1 MLAILIL
8 LAAGLLF
15 TQALY
20 SGESGS
26 LFEFDYRNGPVH
38 EDLDAAYQNLATAPE
53 GLEALETLDM
63 TALQEAVPGY
73 HFAVLDGSTLVAS
86 NISGLTDPEELY
98 SHTVVARR
106 YELAAGTSDT
116 AVSSDQEGSL
126 TIMLGMSRALYEEKN
141 QAWQQ
146 TWMEDNAS
154 AVIRLAAC
162 LLVLIAGLIYLAS
175 VAGRR
180 PDSEAIH
187 FLPTDRLFTDVG
199 LALWIGSQVLLIAAF
214 LPSLRYAFDFW
225 KTMTFPITAIF
236 LVLSGLMAIY
246 AWMVFWKRVK
256 SRTLIRH
263 SLTGWLFDK
272 GIGTLIRSLK
282 KGIQRLR
289 SGPVERMPVLIS
301 IGFLAV
307 NVFTILF
314 GLGLSLWWGGFGF
327 LVGAVV
333 YLCGMALLPLYLVHQ
348 DQALMRIQQ
357 GLAALETGELN
368 RSLPE
373 EGSPRLRR
381 IAGSVN
387 GIAEGYQKAVETTL
401 KSERLKTELIT
412 NVSHDLKT
420 PLTSILNYVD
430 LLKRAGLN
438 APEGPQYLEILDQKS
453 QRLKTL
459 TEDLF
464 EAAKA
469 TTGNLSV
476 KLEPLE
482 LREFLQQSTG
492 EMKDRLRGAN
502 LDLRVTYPEAAS
514 PILVHADGRHLWR
527 IMENLFLNVMNYA
540 MPGSRVYLDLHQDPG
555 KAVITLRNISAT
567 PLVDDADQLTERF
580 VRGDAARTT
589 SGSGLGLSIAKS
601 LAELQKGSFHIQTDG
616 DLFKAILTLP
626 LMV

>member
-1 MLAILIL
+1 
-8 LAAGLLF
+8 
-15 TQALY
+15 
-20 SGESGS
+20 
-26 LFEFDYRNGPVH
+26 
-38 EDLDAAYQNLATAPE
+38 
-53 GLEALETLDM
+53 
-63 TALQEAVPGY
+63 
-73 HFAVLDGSTLVAS
+73 
-86 NISGLTDPEELY
+86 
-98 SHTVVARR
+98 
-106 YELAAGTSDT
+106 
-116 AVSSDQEGSL
+116 
-126 TIMLGMSRALYEEKN
+126 
-141 QAWQQ
+141 
-146 TWMEDNAS
+146 
-154 AVIRLAAC
+154 
-162 LLVLIAGLIYLAS
+162 
-175 VAGRR
+175 
-180 PDSEAIH
+180 
-187 FLPTDRLFTDVG
+187 
-199 LALWIGSQVLLIAAF
+199 
-214 LPSLRYAFDFW
+214 
-225 KTMTFPITAIF
+225 
-236 LVLSGLMAIY
+236 
-246 AWMVFWKRVK
+246 
-256 SRTLIRH
+256 
-263 SLTGWLFDK
+263 
-272 GIGTLIRSLK
+272 
-282 KGIQRLR
+282 
-289 SGPVERMPVLIS
+289 
-301 IGFLAV
+301 
-307 NVFTILF
+307 
-314 GLGLSLWWGGFGF
+314 
-327 LVGAVV
+327 
-333 YLCGMALLPLYLVHQ
+333 MALLPLYLVHQ
-348 DQALMRIQQ
+348 DQALIRIQQ

-368 RSLPE
+368 QSLPE

-469 TTGNLSV
+469 TTGNL
-476 KLEPLE
+476 
-482 LREFLQQSTG
+482 REFLQQSTG

-502 LDLRVTYPEAAS
+502 LDLRVTYPEAAA

-555 KAVITLRNISAT
+555 KAVITLRNISST

-626 LMV
+626 LIV